1 MASVAKAHRS
11 RFVASLTPR
20 VVVEA
25 ARLVAKPDN
34 HRHKAGGV
42 KASCR
47 CDLRFF
53 NVGTRRT
60 AQNALDWPIPLKQPL
75 APYRR
80 TNSGNTGEVMYA
92 IIKDG
97 GRQYKVEEGQE
108 LEIDLRSSTTAGD
121 EIKFDSVLALGG
133 GEDGMKL
140 GTPLLESA
148 SVTGEVLG
156 VKMGP
161 KLVVQKFRRRKN
173 SRRKTGHRQMYT
185 RVRIGKIEG

>member
-1 MASVAKAHRS
+1 
-11 RFVASLTPR
+11 
-20 VVVEA
+20 
-25 ARLVAKPDN
+25 
-34 HRHKAGGV
+34 
-42 KASCR
+42 
-47 CDLRFF
+47 
-53 NVGTRRT
+53 
-60 AQNALDWPIPLKQPL
+60 
-75 APYRR
+75 
-80 TNSGNTGEVMYA
+80 MYA

-148 SVTGEVLG
+148 SDTGEVLG

-185 RVRIGKIEG
+185 RVLIGKIEG